1 MEMEAALDLVGE
13 IYDASL
19 DPGLWPEILDRI
31 TGFVGG
37 AASSLVS
44 HDVAS
49 RTTQFYYIRGDNP
62 EYTKSYRETY
72 VRINPILPAILSMDV
87 GETWSVQSFMPW
99 KQLLQTRFYREWL
112 EPQGGGDMVG
122 TTIERAGSVVTTL
135 STAMDIRQSP
145 VGDVSRQRMALLFPH
160 VRRAVAIGKVVEM
173 NRVRAESLG
182 DAVDAIRAGVFLVG
196 GEGEIVHANSL
207 GRQLLEDGSL
217 VHARNNRLETVDGS
231 GRGELAHAIRDAGGG
246 DRAIG
251 GRGTAIP
258 LVDRAGSRHVAHVLP
273 LTSGQRRRAG
283 LSTGAVAAVFI
294 HRTEARTVFP
304 MEAMAR
310 QFGLSKA
317 ELRVLVGVLEVGPPA
332 EVAPVLGL
340 SEATVR
346 SHLRRL
352 FEKTGTQRQA
362 DLVKLVAGYAN
373 PVLADAA

>member
-1 MEMEAALDLVGE
+1 MDTEAALDLVGE
-13 IYDASL
+13 IYDAAL

-31 TGFVGG
+31 TDFVGG
-37 AASSLVS
+37 DATALVS
-44 HDVAS
+44 HDIAS
-49 RTTQFYYIRGDNP
+49 RATRFYYIRGDNP

-72 VRINPILPAILSMDV
+72 VRINPILPAILSMEV
-87 GETWSVQSFMPW
+87 GDIWSVQSFLPW
-99 KQLLQTRFYREWL
+99 KQFLQTRFYREWI
-112 EPQGGGDMVG
+112 EPQEGGDILG
-122 TTIERAGSVVTTL
+122 TTIERSGTVVTTL
-135 STAMDIRQSP
+135 STSVGWRRSP
-145 VGDVSRQRMALLFPH
+145 VGEPARRRLALLFPH
-160 VRRAVAIGKVVEM
+160 VRRAVAIGNVIEM

-182 DAVDAIRAGVFLVG
+182 DAVDAISAAVFLVG
-196 GEGEIVHANSL
+196 GAGEVVHANSL
-207 GRQLLEDGSL
+207 ARQLIDEGGL
-217 VHARNNRLETVDGS
+217 VHARHDRLETADVS
-231 GRGELAHAIRDAGGG
+231 GRSELAHAIAGAGGG

-258 LVDRAGSRHVAHVLP
+258 LTDRAGGHYVAHVLP

-294 HRTEARTVFP
+294 HRAEVRTVFP

-310 QFGLSKA
+310 QFSLSKA
-317 ELRVLVGVLEVGPPA
+317 ELRVLVGVIEVGPPA
-332 EVAPVLGL
+332 EVAPVLGV

-373 PVLADAA
+373 PVLAAAA

>member
-1 MEMEAALDLVGE
+1 MDTEETLDLVGE

-19 DPGLWPEILDRI
+19 DPGLWPEVLDRI
-31 TGFVGG
+31 TEFVGG

-87 GETWSVQSFMPW
+87 GDTWSVQSFMPW

-122 TTIERAGSVVTTL
+122 TTIERTGTVVTTL
-135 STAMDIRQSP
+135 STAMHIRQSP
-145 VGDVSRQRMALLFPH
+145 VSEPAKRRLALLFPH
-160 VRRAVAIGKVVEM
+160 VRRAVAIGNVIEM

-182 DAVDAIRAGVFLVG
+182 DAVDAISAGVFLVG
-196 GEGEIVHANSL
+196 CEGEIVHANSL
-207 GRQLLEDGSL
+207 GRQLMDEGGL
-217 VHARNNRLETVDGS
+217 VHARVDRLATVDGA

-251 GRGTAIP
+251 GRGTAIA
-258 LVDRAGSRHVAHVLP
+258 LTDRAGHRYVAHVLP

-294 HRTEARTVFP
+294 HRAEVRTVFP
-304 MEAMAR
+304 MEAVAR

-317 ELRVLVGVLEVGPPA
+317 ELRVLVASMEVGPPA
-332 EVAPVLGL
+332 DVAPVLGV

-352 FEKTGTQRQA
+352 FEKTGTARQA

-373 PVLADAA
+373 PVLAAA